1 MKVWRLVITGNQNQ
15 LENPSLNKEKSEELS
30 EQSQEQQ
37 ASNQDSQSSQT
48 SETNQQSSS
57 QESVSNQSQSQ
68 EQQTNNQESQS
79 SQSSQ
84 NSQQNSTQSQSQEEN
99 SNSSQT
105 SNNTS
110 SQQKSQS
117 SQTSENNQQSSSQE
131 SVSNQSQSQ
140 EQQTSNQESQS
151 SQSNQNSQQN
161 STQSQSQEENSNSS
175 QSSNNTS
182 SQQNSQSSQTSENN
196 QQSNQESQ
204 SQEQN
209 PNSSQSSNNTNPQQ
223 NPQSSQTSE
232 NNQQSNQESQ
242 SSNNNQSN
250 EKLQQL
256 MDKTQKQLSP
266 KKLSNK
272 EKKKKKREEKRKQ
285 QQEEGKDKK
294 GRWSKE
300 KPNRQNP
307 KNDFQ
312 GIYRTQKQKIKEQK
326 EKTLAARKEQQA
338 KESVKE
344 KKEQKKKKIDSNTQ
358 SIINQLQSLVPY
370 DKRETGDGYGNLE
383 AKDEKAPE
391 TLIRTLITKFLT
403 QRFRVQKTDLN
414 SRSKSS
420 LDKVEGF
427 HKWDVPQVAI
437 HLKSKQYTKLLR
449 DKYSYEYG
457 KGKSDNIPLSFYFDL
472 SGSMSEFNPILIIL
486 IKELLKNNIKVLVG
500 YNNQIQC
507 QIDSINPKIDDDT
520 IISQIVSLGYGA
532 ANNKSGVK
540 VTEIRNNLFY
550 FLKEKRAEKCVIFYD
565 YDPQEDITG
574 LSKIAQVYWFC
585 FENTWCK
592 NAVTEAFDG
601 FYYKVEDLDDIYLGL
616 REINSK
622 RFETLCYLSKKQKVK
637 RRD

>member
-30 EQSQEQQ
+30 
-37 ASNQDSQSSQT
+37 D
-48 SETNQQSSS
+48 
-57 QESVSNQSQSQ
+57 QSQ
-68 EQQTNNQESQS
+68 EQQTNNQEPQS
-79 SQSSQ
+79 SQNSQ
-84 NSQQNSTQSQSQEEN
+84 NSQQNSTQSQSQEQN
-99 SNSSQT
+99 SNTSQT

-110 SQQKSQS
+110 SQHSSQS
-117 SQTSENNQQSSSQE
+117 SQTSKNNQQSSSQE
-131 SVSNQSQSQ
+131 SESNQSESQ
-140 EQQTSNQESQS
+140 QQQTSNQESQS

-161 STQSQSQEENSNSS
+161 STQSQSQEQNSNSS

-182 SQQNSQSSQTSENN
+182 SQQNSQSSQTSETSNT
-196 QQSNQESQ
+196 QSSEESQ
-204 SQEQN
+204 SLN
-209 PNSSQSSNNTNPQQ
+209 D
-223 NPQSSQTSE
+223 
-232 NNQQSNQESQ
+232 
-242 SSNNNQSN
+242 NQSN
-250 EKLQQL
+250 EKLHQL
-256 MDKTQKQLSP
+256 MDKIQKQISP

-370 DKRETGDGYGNLE
+370 DKREAGDGYGNL
-383 AKDEKAPE
+383 ATKDEKAPE

-486 IKELLKNNIKVLVG
+486 IKELLKNNIKVLIG

-540 VTEIRNNLFY
+540 VTEIRKNLFY
-550 FLKEKRAEKCVIFYD
+550 FLKEKRAEKCVIFSD

-622 RFETLCYLSKKQKVK
+622 RFETLCYLSKKQKIK
-637 RRD
+637 RRDKYDNN

>member
-30 EQSQEQQ
+30 
-37 ASNQDSQSSQT
+37 D
-48 SETNQQSSS
+48 
-57 QESVSNQSQSQ
+57 QSQ
-68 EQQTNNQESQS
+68 EQQTNNQEPQS
-79 SQSSQ
+79 SQNSQ
-84 NSQQNSTQSQSQEEN
+84 NSQQNSTQSQSQEQN
-99 SNSSQT
+99 SNTSQT

-110 SQQKSQS
+110 SQHSSQS
-117 SQTSENNQQSSSQE
+117 SQTSKNNQQSSSQE
-131 SVSNQSQSQ
+131 SESNQSESQ
-140 EQQTSNQESQS
+140 QQQTSNQESQS

-161 STQSQSQEENSNSS
+161 SNQSQSQEQNSNTS
-175 QSSNNTS
+175 QSSDNTS
-182 SQQNSQSSQTSENN
+182 PQLSSQSSQTSETK
-196 QQSNQESQ
+196 
-204 SQEQN
+204 
-209 PNSSQSSNNTNPQQ
+209 SS
-223 NPQSSQTSE
+223 E
-232 NNQQSNQESQ
+232 ESQ
-242 SSNNNQSN
+242 SSNDNQSN

-256 MDKTQKQLSP
+256 MDKIQKQISP

-338 KESVKE
+338 KESAKE

-370 DKRETGDGYGNLE
+370 DKREAGDGYGNL
-383 AKDEKAPE
+383 ATKDEKAPE

-486 IKELLKNNIKVLVG
+486 IKELLKNNIKVLIG
-500 YNNQIQC
+500 YNYQIQC

-520 IISQIVSLGYGA
+520 IISQVVSLGYGA
-532 ANNKSGVK
+532 SNNKSGVK
-540 VTEIRNNLFY
+540 VTTIKKSLFY
-550 FLKEKRAEKCVIFYD
+550 YLKEKRAEKCVIFSD

-622 RFETLCYLSKKQKVK
+622 RFETLCYLSKKQKIK
-637 RRD
+637 RRDKYDNN